1 MQLKLTT
8 INYRIDFPN
17 VSEVLSLVLCIR
29 FVKRQCSQQ
38 FFSLLS
44 TGFIPIIFV
53 IWCWWQLENGDP
65 DQNTDPGTIRRNALT
80 GNGLAKGKSDKNV
93 STNQKSAFIPSQGSR
108 TSLFVYL

>member
-1 MQLKLTT
+1 MTAVNL
-8 INYRIDFPN
+8 
-17 VSEVLSLVLCIR
+17 
-29 FVKRQCSQQ
+29 
-38 FFSLLS
+38 SLLS

-53 IWCWWQLENGDP
+53 IWCWWSLENGDP

-93 STNQKSAFIPSQGSR
+93 STNQNSSFENVFIPSRGSR